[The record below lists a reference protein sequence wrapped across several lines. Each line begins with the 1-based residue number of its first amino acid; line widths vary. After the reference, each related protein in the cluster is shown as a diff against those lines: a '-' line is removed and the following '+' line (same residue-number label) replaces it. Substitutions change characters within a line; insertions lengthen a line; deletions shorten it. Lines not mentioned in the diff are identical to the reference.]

1 MDSAE
6 IREFFHQEIQC
17 RSINA
22 SNRRGVVKVDFQE
35 RARIPDK
42 EENAPDIRA
51 VIRINDRIKR
61 RRPIDASLV

>member
-1 MDSAE
+1 MNSAE
-6 IREFFHQEIQC
+6 IREFFRRETEY

-22 SNRRGVVKVDFQE
+22 SNRRGVIKVDFQE

-51 VIRINDRIKR
+51 VVRINDRIKR
-61 RRPIDASLV
+61 RRSVAASLV